1 VPWILAK
8 IDYVADMKAP
18 LILAAILVQA
28 SQPALAQDATPGSTD
43 EGFSLIEEGA
53 QILLRNLMTEMQPA
67 LDDMGRLTEEIGPMV
82 AGLTDEMG
90 AALADLLTRIDNLR
104 YYELPEILENGDIII
119 RRSPDAPEYEPPPAD
134 L

>member
-1 VPWILAK
+1 VLWISHRDAY
-8 IDYVADMKAP
+8 INIMKTS
-18 LILAAILVQA
+18 LILAASLSLLVQPVVA
-28 SQPALAQDATPGSTD
+28 EDAKPGSTD

-67 LDDMGRLTEEIGPMV
+67 LEDMARLTDEIGPMV

-90 AALADLLTRIDNLR
+90 AALADLLTRIDSLR

-119 RRSPDAPEYEPPPAD
+119 RRSPDAPDYVPPAVD